1 MGSTDEVRG
10 PVIGTREDKST
21 KGTFLIYL
29 ELSSRGEKMKVD
41 PVVDPLLSCWA
52 LCGYLHM
59 PCTNHKYE
67 ALHNI
72 HQRQGELKMSCAYF
86 EKGFLDLQRIILIF
100 LRDQRD
106 RKNSIRSMFLSM
118 EQVVGV
124 RSGAWDQIIGK

>member
-1 MGSTDEVRG
+1 
-10 PVIGTREDKST
+10 
-21 KGTFLIYL
+21 
-29 ELSSRGEKMKVD
+29 
-41 PVVDPLLSCWA
+41 
-52 LCGYLHM
+52 
-59 PCTNHKYE
+59 
-67 ALHNI
+67 
-72 HQRQGELKMSCAYF
+72 MSCAYF